1 MAGLED
7 IVTATKVLPENSD
20 ILTSSVSNG
29 GASVRVN
36 EIDVRDGLVGSSDGV
51 LGRDEK
57 VKDGRGS
64 CKDNGGNGDEKFNLS
79 GRNCSYADVN
89 GDEKG
94 YGNGE
99 KLEDCDHR
107 FCVGDFVWGKIKCHP
122 WCPGQIYDPKDASD
136 FAVKHSQEGRL
147 LVAFFGDGSCSWCL
161 PSQLVP
167 FVENFKE
174 MSMDSTSKSSL
185 NAVQSAVNEI
195 GRLLESKMTCKCV
208 PLEKRDG
215 LARPVAANAGVKAG
229 VLVPEVDIHRVSIPE
244 YEPADVLA
252 ELERLSRAVCF
263 DSVFELAV
271 LRSWLSAFYRAK
283 GGYKLPIYLEPLQI
297 EGMEDKN
304 KNVAAVAD
312 DFSVPIEVPIL
323 RPMEDDWITSPTVN
337 AAKSQASSDD
347 KIYHRRKQKSVAELM
362 GENTTVKSKSRKKA
376 TVKEEKDAGKS
387 TSSLKR
393 KKNNDREA
401 TEGGGH
407 GPSSLTG
414 KIVQLG
420 LSMVKKVKP
429 EEIEVD
435 VIANTS
441 GAKVELDEVS
451 TPRERKKSKY
461 LSPPYTNPSWSTI
474 GNSSSK
480 ERETNKVTK
489 TDRSAEHVMMASGDH
504 CTSPPVS
511 RSVDNASEGELP
523 DIEIKSAN
531 NSHPTVENDTVDP
544 LYLSKEGSLDVIWAF
559 VSALRSSTY
568 LHGSDYKLYE
578 KCKTGRRRKSMAS
591 RLGNQENDLG
601 QEKAKSSDRKTPK
614 SAKTER
620 KPETS
625 KSKDA
630 AEKSRAEKNAKKLE
644 ENASLCLSLT
654 FRPGFPLPSK
664 EEIVRLFGEFGSLN
678 EKETKLVT
686 DTRSVQIVY
695 MKAADAEAAFRSSVR
710 HSPFGVE
717 NVDYQLQHPSSGSM
731 SHESHPKLSLP
742 TDRAP
747 HRQDI
752 STPPTGDVML
762 DVRVIMRKLEIMTA
776 ILENYHSKFSPEEKS
791 SLKDEMKSLMESVET
806 ASEKVRV
813 MAEST

>member
-29 GASVRVN
+29 GASVPVN

-57 VKDGRGS
+57 VKDGRGLARIMV
-64 CKDNGGNGDEKFNLS
+64 EM
-79 GRNCSYADVN
+79 
-89 GDEKG
+89 
-94 YGNGE
+94 
-99 KLEDCDHR
+99 
-107 FCVGDFVWGKIKCHP
+107 
-122 WCPGQIYDPKDASD
+122 IYDPKDASD

-229 VLVPEVDIHRVSIPE
+229 ILVPEVDIRRVSIPE

-393 KKNNDREA
+393 KKNNDREV

-414 KIVQLG
+414 KIGKKRQAEVSESPKIGNDDTVLTAG
-420 LSMVKKVKP
+420 NSAAGAVNGVKKVKP

-435 VIANTS
+435 VIANSS
-441 GAKVELDEVS
+441 GAKEELDEVS

-531 NSHPTVENDTVDP
+531 NSHPTVENDSKMTFSVTDVDVPVNELLSEVQCAAVDP

-625 KSKDA
+625 RSKDA

-644 ENASLCLSLT
+644 GNASLCLSLT

-695 MKAADAEAAFRSSVR
+695 MKAADAEAAFRSSVS
-710 HSPFGVE
+710 HGPFGVE

-791 SLKDEMKSLMESVET
+791 SLKDEMKRLMESVET